1 MTRTVYEAARQARI
15 EVAGETVRD
24 LLAKYD
30 ITERNRS
37 RQLIRERFSQE
48 DLDAYTL
55 ALDVLTGEGALG

>member
-30 ITERNRS
+30 ITERNLS

-48 DLDAYTL
+48 DLDAYML

>member
-24 LLAKYD
+24 LLAKYA

>member
-1 MTRTVYEAARQARI
+1 MTRTVYEAARRARI

-37 RQLIRERFSQE
+37 RQLIRDRFSQE